1 MSFIIQRQKRA
12 SALEETRESRIDS
25 YLTFRYVLILF
36 GEVSDLS
43 MLLGLYSQSTPRLYR
58 QLCIL
63 KIFIDALT
71 SIYQSNYV
79 TNSLI
84 CRVSPRRGIRYG
96 NYFTLFE
103 NIQL

>member
-12 SALEETRESRIDS
+12 YALEETRGSRIDS
-25 YLTFRYVLILF
+25 FIPYRYVLILF
-36 GEVSDLS
+36 GEVYDLN

-71 SIYQSNYV
+71 RIYQSNYV
-79 TNSLI
+79 TNSLT
-84 CRVSPRRGIRYG
+84 CRVSPRRGIWSG